1 MIGTVLIKDDFKLSA
16 EFKWR
21 RKRKTCFWRLDT
33 DGHPGRFRSS
43 LGPFLGSVAAGL
55 SGVCVFLFFVF
66 FFRAAGFLHRV
77 KTINCIPQNLCHS
90 HLCHVLNG
98 APLQVIRFLSSLRR
112 CGSSVYAEK
121 TKVSAAGN
129 INTHWICHG
138 GHFPGRIKKKKVE

>member
-1 MIGTVLIKDDFKLSA
+1 MAKEEKEVFLVSGY
-16 EFKWR
+16 R
-21 RKRKTCFWRLDT
+21 
-33 DGHPGRFRSS
+33 RSS
-43 LGPFLGSVAAGL
+43 GPLLLLTGPISWIRSCRPVWR
-55 SGVCVFLFFVF
+55 VRFFCLF

-138 GHFPGRIKKKKVE
+138 GHFPGRIKKKS